1 MYGEVATCE
10 IAVAPLHQSVVEPIS
25 CLQFSTGLEVLW
37 AGSATGGLYTLQC
50 QAALQRYSCVRAH
63 ESRVH
68 DMCSLGNGVLSLS
81 SDRWRCHSAGGLSK
95 LTFMDPEV
103 TDLAA
108 CEFEPGSA
116 SCVMLGR
123 EDGSMLVYDLEAQK
137 PSAKAYV
144 EGGVVMMRA
153 PVGRGLV
160 AIGNAAGQLVLTDPR
175 AGYKAEH
182 SLTAHSGGLEALDA
196 RGNFVATC
204 GYGTRLG
211 QVALDNMVKVYDL
224 RSVPRL
230 LNTVPFRPGPSLVR
244 FHPKFSSTLLIGS
257 QAGIFTL
264 SDIQGTAP
272 GPTYQIETEG
282 DAITA
287 CAFSSSG
294 EMMAFGGSGGYT
306 HLWATS
312 ATPRVN
318 MASQPLDFPTLTSKP
333 PRLTEQ
339 DSFALPFPYGVTQ
352 SKLLSDFSFPAP
364 MQMRQPPRIIP
375 PALLKDVRQVEFVGY
390 VANPMY
396 KRGAAPGEASKAVA
410 ALRNM
415 RPQPKQASLNAAA
428 NAARTRGGSDSDKS
442 SPRHKGPRGATW
454 LPSRYR
460 LQRVHVQR
468 QAGLRWADEF
478 DFTFYN
484 RTRFAGLENG
494 VANCY
499 VNSLV
504 QVLFF
509 IPAVRKAM
517 LSIIPEP
524 DKEFSLSCEMSLL
537 FRMLYTA
544 RGSVCQAS
552 NLFRALRQ
560 NKEAAALGL
569 LEGHAQQGPR
579 DKDIE
584 VETQKDRSLRRRI
597 QSLQCF
603 LFEQLHRE
611 LTQLSPSTPPGSGL
625 PAKAPSEATLPITHK
640 PTSASTEVTAPSPPH
655 ASPDDHVQ
663 QSSMQASA
671 AAAAAAATQPITAA
685 GQSGTV
691 SSDAGSR
698 QQSACSSER
707 IAQQAAGAE
716 PATRKSIIEA
726 TFGLVVRQRTKVT
739 TGLQTEKLRESRSF
753 QVELHYP
760 PAKDR
765 PPVQSPAANGATPK
779 PAPAGNSKRPRFCD
793 VLACSLKP
801 QADLRA
807 WFDEQLGYQPVHQT
821 RIPLNMPN
829 VLAMTCGLTD
839 GADLAWWQPWRTAST
854 HRPWLPWAI
863 AVQVHID
870 EWRVEV
876 QEGERFQDMLKQ
888 QHDAPPDGKVARAVY
903 ELTAVVAHVVDAAEN
918 SPAGTS
924 PEGHLV
930 AHVKVLP
937 QDVDSHYGIAH
948 SPIGPSPSQSPLA
961 FRPFGSAPAGPPS
974 AYSSALARTA
984 SASTNSNIPGTA
996 LARTASTT
1004 GSSNISR
1011 LSESTTREAV
1021 TGVSSGPTRVS
1032 SENTGVSSGEVLAPA
1047 QSSQQSLTSLPEED
1061 RRLQSAVS
1069 LTSDVDSLP
1078 GSDPAASQLSTAGN
1092 STVGELDKTVTP
1104 SAPSK
1109 AQQSTASGDQAD
1121 TGDLQFLAGQL
1132 SINAVLAAGPLAASE
1147 GLQATDKAPAAAPNE
1162 AELQQSMDAILSGE
1176 DQAMQESLAAANA
1189 AGGEHVSNFLPSRS
1203 SGLQL
1208 LSTAEPSSCHTP
1220 PPEEEAAALAAG
1232 ALPAGDGPIDDEPAA
1247 ALAAGALPAGDGPID
1262 DEPAAEAT
1270 GSNQQPASELAD
1282 GPALEKSDGSG
1293 QIADRYRKL
1302 SVVAPPASVTGLSS
1316 ASSRH
1321 MSDGQPPSPS
1331 TSSPAYRRPDWL
1343 LFNDFS
1349 ITPCAPAEVL
1359 TLFGNQ
1365 KVPCLL
1371 YYSRVDRALTPAEA
1385 SVPPAA
1391 PSPVLTTDSFHA
1403 LCSGPPVQGLS
1414 VKRHARNFEPLSPEE
1429 LKAPGLLLGIDAE
1442 FVAHAPAEK
1451 VMQGGV
1457 EVEVCK
1463 ARLGLARVSVV
1474 RGEGPAAASP
1484 AIDDYIRSLEP
1495 ISDYLTKWSGLV
1507 PGDLDPKV
1515 SPHNLTT
1522 MKKAYLKLRYLV
1534 DSGCVFVGHD
1544 LRHDFK
1550 SINIIVPPQQVI
1562 DTVFLFHFKR
1572 QRKLSLRFLAGYL
1585 LGEDIQQNTHDS
1597 IEDARTAVKLYQKY
1611 KQLVSEGR
1619 FQETL
1624 LEMYRWGKQHAWD
1637 PLALR
1642 PPTPPA

>member
-1 MYGEVATCE
+1 MYGEVATRE
-10 IAVAPLHQSVVEPIS
+10 IAVAPLHQSVAEPIS

-37 AGSATGGLYTLQC
+37 AGSASGGLYTLHC

-68 DMCSLGNGVLSLS
+68 DMCGLGNGVLSLS

-116 SCVMLGR
+116 SRVMLGR
-123 EDGSMLVYDLEAQK
+123 EGGGMLVYDLEAQK
-137 PSAKAYV
+137 PAAKAEV
-144 EGGVVMMRA
+144 EGGVLMMRA

-175 AGYKAEH
+175 AGYKVEH

-211 QVALDNMVKVYDL
+211 QVALDNMVKVFDL
-224 RSVPRL
+224 RSAPRL
-230 LNTVPFRPGPSLVR
+230 LNTVPFRPGPSLLR

-294 EMMAFGGSGGYT
+294 EMMAFGGSGGYA

-318 MASQPLDFPTLTSKP
+318 MASQPLDFPTLTAKP

-352 SKLLSDFSFPAP
+352 TKLLSDFSFPAP

-396 KRGAAPGEASKAVA
+396 KRGAAPGEATKAVA

-415 RPQPKQASLNAAA
+415 RHQPKQASLNAAA

-468 QAGLRWADEF
+468 QAGLRWAEEF

-524 DKEFSLSCEMSLL
+524 EKEFSLSCEMSLL

-611 LTQLSPSTPPGSGL
+611 LTQSSPRAPPGFAP
-625 PAKAPSEATLPITHK
+625 PAKAPSEAILPTTEP
-640 PTSASTEVTAPSPPH
+640 PTTATTDVTATSPPH
-655 ASPDDHVQ
+655 AK
-663 QSSMQASA
+663 
-671 AAAAAAATQPITAA
+671 
-685 GQSGTV
+685 
-691 SSDAGSR
+691 
-698 QQSACSSER
+698 
-707 IAQQAAGAE
+707 
-716 PATRKSIIEA
+716 PATRKSIIDA
-726 TFGLVVRQRTKVT
+726 TFGLAVRQRTKVT
-739 TGLQTEKLRESRSF
+739 TGLQADKLRESRSF

-765 PPVQSPAANGATPK
+765 PPVQSPTVSGASPKAAA
-779 PAPAGNSKRPRFCD
+779 AGKSKRPRFCD
-793 VLACSLKP
+793 VLARSLKP

-807 WFDEQLGYQPVHQT
+807 WFDEQLGYQPVQQT

-839 GADLAWWQPWRTAST
+839 GADLAWWQPWRTSST

-863 AVQVHID
+863 AVQVIVD

-876 QEGERFQDMLKQ
+876 QEGERFQDLLKQ

-918 SPAGTS
+918 SPAGTA

-937 QDVDSHYGIAH
+937 QDVDSQYGIAH

-961 FRPFGSAPAGPPS
+961 FRPFGSAPTGPPS

-984 SASTNSNIPGTA
+984 SASNNSNMSSTA
-996 LARTASTT
+996 LARTASAT
-1004 GSSNISR
+1004 GSGNISR
-1011 LSESTTREAV
+1011 LSESTSREEV
-1021 TGVSSGPTRVS
+1021 TGISDGPRVS
-1032 SENTGVSSGEVLAPA
+1032 SEVTGVSSGEVLTAA
-1047 QSSQQSLTSLPEED
+1047 QGSQQSLTTELAED
-1061 RRLQSAVS
+1061 KRHQSA
-1069 LTSDVDSLP
+1069 P
-1078 GSDPAASQLSTAGN
+1078 GL
-1092 STVGELDKTVTP
+1092 
-1104 SAPSK
+1104 
-1109 AQQSTASGDQAD
+1109 
-1121 TGDLQFLAGQL
+1121 
-1132 SINAVLAAGPLAASE
+1132 
-1147 GLQATDKAPAAAPNE
+1147 
-1162 AELQQSMDAILSGE
+1162 
-1176 DQAMQESLAAANA
+1176 
-1189 AGGEHVSNFLPSRS
+1189 
-1203 SGLQL
+1203 
-1208 LSTAEPSSCHTP
+1208 EP
-1220 PPEEEAAALAAG
+1220 
-1232 ALPAGDGPIDDEPAA
+1232 
-1247 ALAAGALPAGDGPID
+1247 
-1262 DEPAAEAT
+1262 
-1270 GSNQQPASELAD
+1270 AD
-1282 GPALEKSDGSG
+1282 GPALEKSNGSG

-1302 SVVAPPASVTGLSS
+1302 SLVAPPASVTGLSS

-1321 MSDGQPPSPS
+1321 VSDGQPPSPS

-1385 SVPPAA
+1385 SVPPAP
-1391 PSPVLTTDSFHA
+1391 PSPVLTTESFQA
-1403 LCSGPPVQGLS
+1403 LCSGPPVQGPS

-1429 LKAPGLLLGIDAE
+1429 LRAPGLLLGIDAE

-1474 RGEGPAAASP
+1474 RGEGPAAGSP

-1515 SPHNLTT
+1515 SPHYLTT

-1534 DSGCVFVGHD
+1534 DSGCIFVGHD

-1642 PPTPPA
+1642 PPSSPA

>member
-1 MYGEVATCE
+1 MYGEVATRE
-10 IAVAPLHQSVVEPIS
+10 IAVAPLHQSVAEPIS
-25 CLQFSTGLEVLW
+25 CLQFSTGLELLW
-37 AGSATGGLYTLQC
+37 AGSATGGLYTLHC

-68 DMCSLGNGVLSLS
+68 DMCGLGNGVLSLS

-116 SCVMLGR
+116 SRVMLGR
-123 EDGSMLVYDLEAQK
+123 ESGGMLVYDLEAQK
-137 PSAKAYV
+137 LAAKADV
-144 EGGVVMMRA
+144 EGGVLMMRA

-175 AGYKAEH
+175 AGYKVEH
-182 SLTAHSGGLEALDA
+182 RLTAHSGGLEALDA

-211 QVALDNMVKVYDL
+211 QVALDNMVKVFDL
-224 RSVPRL
+224 RSAPRL
-230 LNTVPFRPGPSLVR
+230 LNTVPFRPGSSLLR

-294 EMMAFGGSGGYT
+294 EMMAFGGSGGYA

-318 MASQPLDFPTLTSKP
+318 MASQPLDFPTLTAKP

-339 DSFALPFPYGVTQ
+339 DSFALPFPYEITQ
-352 SKLLSDFSFPAP
+352 SKLLSDFAFPAP
-364 MQMRQPPRIIP
+364 MQLRQPPRIIP

-396 KRGAAPGEASKAVA
+396 KRGAASGEATKAVA

-415 RPQPKQASLNAAA
+415 RHQPKQASLNAAA

-478 DFTFYN
+478 DFTYYN

-509 IPAVRKAM
+509 VPAVRKAM

-524 DKEFSLSCEMSLL
+524 EKEFSLSCEMSLL

-611 LTQLSPSTPPGSGL
+611 LTQPSPSTPPGS
-625 PAKAPSEATLPITHK
+625 
-640 PTSASTEVTAPSPPH
+640 
-655 ASPDDHVQ
+655 
-663 QSSMQASA
+663 
-671 AAAAAAATQPITAA
+671 
-685 GQSGTV
+685 
-691 SSDAGSR
+691 
-698 QQSACSSER
+698 
-707 IAQQAAGAE
+707 E
-716 PATRKSIIEA
+716 PASKKSIIDA
-726 TFGLVVRQRTKVT
+726 TFGLAVRQRTKVT
-739 TGLQTEKLRESRSF
+739 TGLQADKLRESRSF

-765 PPVQSPAANGATPK
+765 PPVQSPAVSGASPK
-779 PAPAGNSKRPRFCD
+779 AAAAGKSKRPRFCD
-793 VLACSLKP
+793 VLARSLKP

-807 WFDEQLGYQPVHQT
+807 WFDEQLGYQPVQQT

-829 VLAMTCGLTD
+829 VLAITCGLTD

-863 AVQVHID
+863 TVQVHVD

-888 QHDAPPDGKVARAVY
+888 QHDTPPDGKVARAVY
-903 ELTAVVAHVVDAAEN
+903 ELTAVVAHVMDAAEN
-918 SPAGTS
+918 SPAGVA

-930 AHVKVLP
+930 AHVKVLT
-937 QDVDSHYGIAH
+937 QDVDSQYGIAH

-961 FRPFGSAPAGPPS
+961 FRPFGSAPTGPP
-974 AYSSALARTA
+974 
-984 SASTNSNIPGTA
+984 
-996 LARTASTT
+996 
-1004 GSSNISR
+1004 
-1011 LSESTTREAV
+1011 
-1021 TGVSSGPTRVS
+1021 
-1032 SENTGVSSGEVLAPA
+1032 
-1047 QSSQQSLTSLPEED
+1047 
-1061 RRLQSAVS
+1061 
-1069 LTSDVDSLP
+1069 
-1078 GSDPAASQLSTAGN
+1078 
-1092 STVGELDKTVTP
+1092 K
-1104 SAPSK
+1104 
-1109 AQQSTASGDQAD
+1109 
-1121 TGDLQFLAGQL
+1121 
-1132 SINAVLAAGPLAASE
+1132 
-1147 GLQATDKAPAAAPNE
+1147 
-1162 AELQQSMDAILSGE
+1162 LQQSMDAMLSGE
-1176 DQAMQESLAAANA
+1176 DQAMQECLAAANA
-1189 AGGEHVSNFLPSRS
+1189 AGG
-1203 SGLQL
+1203 
-1208 LSTAEPSSCHTP
+1208 
-1220 PPEEEAAALAAG
+1220 
-1232 ALPAGDGPIDDEPAA
+1232 DGPTNDEAV
-1247 ALAAGALPAGDGPID
+1247 
-1262 DEPAAEAT
+1262 AEAT
-1270 GSNQQPASELAD
+1270 ESNLQPGSEPAD
-1282 GPALEKSDGSG
+1282 GPALEKSYGSG

-1302 SVVAPPASVTGLSS
+1302 SLVAPPASASGLSS

-1321 MSDGQPPSPS
+1321 LSDGQPPSPS

-1371 YYSRVDRALTPAEA
+1371 YYSRVDRPLTPAEA
-1385 SVPPAA
+1385 SVPPAP
-1391 PSPVLTTDSFHA
+1391 PSPVLTTESFQA
-1403 LCSGPPVQGLS
+1403 LCSGPPVQSPS

-1429 LKAPGLLLGIDAE
+1429 LQATGLLLGIDAE

-1474 RGEGPAAASP
+1474 RGEGPAAGSP

-1515 SPHNLTT
+1515 SPHYLTT

-1534 DSGCVFVGHD
+1534 DSGCIFVGHD

-1642 PPTPPA
+1642 APTSPA

>member
-1 MYGEVATCE
+1 MYGEVATRE
-10 IAVAPLHQSVVEPIS
+10 IAVAPLHQSVAEPIS

-37 AGSATGGLYTLQC
+37 AGSATGGLYTLHC
-50 QAALQRYSCVRAH
+50 QTALQRYSCVRAH

-68 DMCSLGNGVLSLS
+68 DMCGLGNGVLSLS

-95 LTFMDPEV
+95 LTVMDPGV

-116 SCVMLGR
+116 SRVMLGR
-123 EDGSMLVYDLEAQK
+123 EGGGMQVYDLEAQK
-137 PSAKAYV
+137 PAAKADV
-144 EGGVVMMRA
+144 EGGVLMMRA

-160 AIGNAAGQLVLTDPR
+160 AIGNAAGLLVLTDPR
-175 AGYKAEH
+175 AGYKVEH
-182 SLTAHSGGLEALDA
+182 SLTAHSGGLEALDG

-211 QVALDNMVKVYDL
+211 QLALDNMVKVFDL
-224 RSVPRL
+224 RSAPRL
-230 LNTVPFRPGPSLVR
+230 LNTVPFRPGPSLLR

-294 EMMAFGGSGGYT
+294 EMMAFGGSGGYA

-318 MASQPLDFPTLTSKP
+318 MASQPLDFPTLTAKP

-352 SKLLSDFSFPAP
+352 TKLLSDFSFPAP

-396 KRGAAPGEASKAVA
+396 KRGAAPREATKAVA

-415 RPQPKQASLNAAA
+415 RHQPKQGSLNAAA

-524 DKEFSLSCEMSLL
+524 EKEFSLSCEMSLL

-611 LTQLSPSTPPGSGL
+611 LTQPSSGTPPGFGL
-625 PAKAPSEATLPITHK
+625 PAKAPSEATLPTTNE
-640 PTSASTEVTAPSPPH
+640 PATAPADVTAASPPQ
-655 ASPDDHVQ
+655 ANPDDHVQ
-663 QSSMQASA
+663 RTSMQATAAAASA
-671 AAAAAAATQPITAA
+671 AASQPMTAA

-691 SSDAGSR
+691 SSDAGSLQPSASGSAQTV
-698 QQSACSSER
+698 QQVADT
-707 IAQQAAGAE
+707 E
-716 PATRKSIIEA
+716 PATRKSIIDA

-739 TGLQTEKLRESRSF
+739 TGLQADKLRESRSF

-765 PPVQSPAANGATPK
+765 PPVQSPAVSGASPK
-779 PAPAGNSKRPRFCD
+779 AAAAGKSKRPRFCD
-793 VLACSLKP
+793 VLARSLKP

-807 WFDEQLGYQPVHQT
+807 WFDEQLGYQPVQQT

-839 GADLAWWQPWRTAST
+839 GADLAWWQPWHTAST

-863 AVQVHID
+863 AVQVHVD

-888 QHDAPPDGKVARAVY
+888 QHDAPPDGKEARAVY

-918 SPAGTS
+918 SPAGTA

-930 AHVKVLP
+930 AHVKVLT
-937 QDVDSHYGIAH
+937 QDVDSQYGIAH

-961 FRPFGSAPAGPPS
+961 FRPFGSAPTGPPS

-984 SASTNSNIPGTA
+984 SASNNSNISGTA
-996 LARTASTT
+996 LGRTASAT

-1011 LSESTTREAV
+1011 LSESTSRQEV
-1021 TGVSSGPTRVS
+1021 TGVNSGPTRVS
-1032 SENTGVSSGEVLAPA
+1032 NDGELLAAA
-1047 QSSQQSLTSLPEED
+1047 QSSQQSLKRPTEED
-1061 RRLQSAVS
+1061 KHQHSSVS

-1078 GSDPAASQLSTAGN
+1078 GSDPAASQPSTEGK
-1092 STVGELDKTVTP
+1092 STVAELDLTVRA
-1104 SAPSK
+1104 SALSE
-1109 AQQSTASGDQAD
+1109 ATQQSTASGDQAD
-1121 TGDLQFLAGQL
+1121 TGVLRFQTGQL
-1132 SINAVLAAGPLAASE
+1132 SINTVLATAGGPQAA
-1147 GLQATDKAPAAAPNE
+1147 DKAPAAAPND
-1162 AELQQSMDAILSGE
+1162 AELQQSMDAMLSGE

-1189 AGGEHVSNFLPSRS
+1189 AGGDHVSDFLPSRS

-1208 LSTAEPSSCHTP
+1208 LSTADPSTSHTT
-1220 PPEEEAAALAAG
+1220 PPEEEAAALVAD
-1232 ALPAGDGPIDDEPAA
+1232 ALPQGDGPTN
-1247 ALAAGALPAGDGPID
+1247 
-1262 DEPAAEAT
+1262 DEPAAEAS
-1270 GSNQQPASELAD
+1270 GSNQQPVSEPAD
-1282 GPALEKSDGSG
+1282 RPALEKSSGSG
-1293 QIADRYRKL
+1293 QIADRYSKL
-1302 SVVAPPASVTGLSS
+1302 SLVAPPASVTGLSS

-1321 MSDGQPPSPS
+1321 LSDGQPPSPA

-1385 SVPPAA
+1385 SVPPAP
-1391 PSPVLTTDSFHA
+1391 PSPVLTIESFQA
-1403 LCSGPPVQGLS
+1403 LCLGPPVQGPSL
-1414 VKRHARNFEPLSPEE
+1414 KRHACNFEPLSPEE
-1429 LKAPGLLLGIDAE
+1429 LKEPGLLLGIDAE

-1451 VMQGGV
+1451 VIQGGV

-1474 RGEGPAAASP
+1474 RGEGPAAGSP

-1515 SPHNLTT
+1515 SPHYLTT

-1534 DSGCVFVGHD
+1534 DSGCIFVGHD

-1642 PPTPPA
+1642 APTPPA